1 MAEYQTPGYVQMP
14 IDLNPWIGAQ
24 PAQQPTN
31 ALMSPYQPRRVSDN
45 LPWMV
50 NDALQGM
57 GMSGPAANRLADRAG
72 SMAPWLPPVAFADA
86 AGDIGGA
93 LHDGR
98 YRDAATNASLAA
110 TFGYWAKPMGRAMGS
125 MLPTAANRDAGMA
138 AMMSRMP
145 HDAPPV
151 PPSLL
156 TWREGI
162 NNASE
167 VPNAMRW
174 GNFAPANDAMMGV
187 VR

>member
-1 MAEYQTPGYVQMP
+1 MADADADRQYILARVLMAQNPSAQTQSGPVMK
-14 IDLNPWIGAQ
+14 PWE
-24 PAQQPTN
+24 
-31 ALMSPYQPRRVSDN
+31 PRQVSDN
-45 LPWMV
+45 IPLMLA
-50 NDALQGM
+50 DLLR
-57 GMSGPAANRLADRAG
+57 SGGASDHTANRVGDRLGGLAKYT
-72 SMAPWLPPVAFADA
+72 PPVAFVDA

-93 LHDGR
+93 AHDGR

-138 AMMSRMP
+138 AMMARMP
-145 HDAPPV
+145 QDAPPV
-151 PPSLL
+151 SPSML

-167 VPNAMRW
+167 VPHAMRR